1 MTSNTTPLRERTHE
15 QDRVTFTELFF
26 DLVYVF
32 AVTQLSHLLLSNL
45 TWAGALQTAMLLVA
59 VWWAWQYTTW
69 FTNFFHPDRRPVRLV
84 LFGVMLAGLVMA
96 AMLPNA
102 FGEHGAD
109 RGLAFAVAY
118 AVIQVG
124 RTGAA
129 VYFFR
134 GMPVQHANFIRILFW
149 NALAASVWIVGGF
162 AHGNAR
168 YALWLVAIV
177 LDLAGPP
184 LLFPT
189 PILGR
194 SRTAEWDISGT
205 HFAERCQL
213 FLIIALGESILVT
226 GATFSALPF
235 TWDRLAALVIAF
247 GGAVA
252 FWWVY
257 FDRNAEL
264 GSAVISHSTDPG
276 ALGRNAFTY
285 FHLPIV
291 AGVIVSAVGDELVIA
306 HPAGHPTWPAIAT
319 ILGGAALFLGGHAL
333 YKWAL
338 SRRVSR
344 TRLVACGVLVAL
356 VPAGPYLPPIL
367 LTALATAIVA
377 AVAVRD
383 KLTVSGFGGA
393 PGS

>member
-1 MTSNTTPLRERTHE
+1 MTSNATPLRERTRE

-45 TWAGALQTAMLLVA
+45 SWTGALQTAMLLVA

-69 FTNFFHPDRRPVRLV
+69 FTNFFHPDHRQVRVV
-84 LFGVMLAGLVMA
+84 LFAVMLAGLVMA
-96 AMLPNA
+96 AMLPYA
-102 FGEHGAD
+102 FGDHGAD

-129 VYFFR
+129 VFFFR
-134 GMPVQHANFIRILFW
+134 GMPVQYANFLRILFW
-149 NALAASVWIVGGF
+149 NALAASAWIAGGF
-162 AHGNAR
+162 AHGTAR
-168 YALWLVAIV
+168 YAFWLAAIV

-184 LLFPT
+184 SLFPT

-226 GATFSALPF
+226 GATFSSLPF
-235 TWDRLAALVIAF
+235 TWDRLLALVTAF
-247 GGAVA
+247 LGAVA

-264 GSAVISHSTDPG
+264 GSDVIAHSTDPG

-306 HPAGHPTWPAIAT
+306 HPLGHSSWPAIAT
-319 ILGGAALFLGGHAL
+319 VLGGAALFLAGHAL

-338 SRRVSR
+338 SRKLSR
-344 TRLVACGVLVAL
+344 GRLIACAALLAVMPVA
-356 VPAGPYLPPIL
+356 PHLPPIV
-367 LTALATAIVA
+367 LAGLAAVVVA

-383 KLTVSGFGGA
+383 KRR
-393 PGS
+393 